1 MITDKL
7 IEIFL
12 TPLMALIKLLPPLDF
27 TVPLDVFNNVNGIF
41 LCLGY
46 VLPVPLILFI
56 ISTKLSCRMSQ
67 IAMAVVV
74 RVKSFVPF
82 WGA

>member
-1 MITDKL
+1 MLIDKL
-7 IEIFL
+7 FEIFL
-12 TPLMALIKLLPPLDF
+12 TPITAIIRLFPSVDF
-27 TVPLDVFNNVNGIF
+27 TIPLEVFNNVNGIF

-74 RVKSFVPF
+74 RLKSFIPF

>member
-1 MITDKL
+1 MVTDKL
-7 IEIFL
+7 LEIFL
-12 TPLMALIKLLPPLDF
+12 TPLKAIIKLLPSLDF
-27 TVPLDVFNNVNGIF
+27 VVPLEVFNNVNGIF

-46 VLPVPLILFI
+46 VLPVPLCLFI

-67 IAMAVVV
+67 IAMAVIV
-74 RVKSFVPF
+74 RVKSFIPF